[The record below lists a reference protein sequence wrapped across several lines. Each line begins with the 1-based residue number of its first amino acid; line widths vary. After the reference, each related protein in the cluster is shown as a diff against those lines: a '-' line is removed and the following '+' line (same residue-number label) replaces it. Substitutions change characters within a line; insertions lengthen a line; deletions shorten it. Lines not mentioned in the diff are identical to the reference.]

1 MLEELSRCTEK
12 FLEEASKYG
21 EVSYSIA
28 PLFYCFRW
36 KTGMLGHGDRAR

>member
-1 MLEELSRCTEK
+1 MLEELSKCTEK

-28 PLFYCFRW
+28 SLFYCLRC
-36 KTGMLGHGDRAR
+36 KTGMLGHGDRAS